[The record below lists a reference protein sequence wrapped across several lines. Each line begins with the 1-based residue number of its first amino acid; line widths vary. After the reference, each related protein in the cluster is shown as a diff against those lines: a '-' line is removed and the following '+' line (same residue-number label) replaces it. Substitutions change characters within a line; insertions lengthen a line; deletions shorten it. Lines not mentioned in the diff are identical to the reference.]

1 MNLGKLEVEKGLSLE
16 VSRIHS
22 VRQVNV
28 KSFLSI
34 LEKKNVVSKVLIYNS
49 DNTVWQSLTNSHY
62 QILGLNI
69 VRY

>member
-1 MNLGKLEVEKGLSLE
+1 M
-16 VSRIHS
+16 
-22 VRQVNV
+22 RQVNV

-34 LEKKNVVSKVLIYNS
+34 LEKKKKNVVSKVLIYNS

-69 VRY
+69 VRYYVKRRKGSLENRNESEVS